1 MQRKSGNSQV
11 ARQPRTQKPAEK
23 TINIYGGSMSDP
35 SSELTNEVER
45 ARTRLEVLQELELL
59 ESEFRLIENE
69 YNQRKQHLTAKLNCQ
84 A

>member
-1 MQRKSGNSQV
+1 
-11 ARQPRTQKPAEK
+11 
-23 TINIYGGSMSDP
+23 MSNP

-69 YNQRKQHLTAKLNCQ
+69 YNQRKQHLTARLSATN
-84 A
+84 